1 MIEKRLLVVIT
12 GRVQGVGFR
21 ASCQRQAFALGV
33 TGWVRN
39 RWDDAVEALLEG
51 SPEAVDAMV
60 RWCQHGPPAAVVIRV
75 EVSEAP
81 PGEPRPSFSIR
92 A

>member
-1 MIEKRLLVVIT
+1 MSQKRLMVIVS
-12 GRVQGVGFR
+12 GRVQEVGFR
-21 ASCQRQAFALGV
+21 ASCQREAAALRV

-39 RWDDAVEALLEG
+39 RWDGAVEALLEG

-60 RWCQHGPPAAVVIRV
+60 RWCQHGPPAAVVTRV
-75 EVSEAP
+75 DVSEAP
-81 PGEPRPSFSIR
+81 PGEPRTSFNIR